1 MILVFPQA
9 TKTFNELFT
18 EMIKNSEAINFLDKS
33 FSSYE
38 MKEIS
43 KVVLIVLENKLVEE
57 HLNEYLSNLTAIDD
71 FEILVLRKETSGSIC
86 TTLMAMPLLK
96 NQTVMISALDQIII
110 GEKVDITS
118 LFKRDIYD
126 VVIPTYKSDNP
137 SLCYVLKDDSDNVI
151 QLFEKKPVS
160 SDAVLGIYIIKNF
173 TDFSNSCNELLIK
186 YKGFKDRIFYTSDVI
201 NNFISQD
208 FKIDFPII
216 ESDYFK
222 IRAIEDLDKVL

>member
-9 TKTFNELFT
+9 TKTFNDLLT
-18 EMIKNSEAINFLDKS
+18 EMIKKSEAINFLNKS

-38 MKEIS
+38 MMEIS
-43 KVVLIVLENKLVEE
+43 KVVLIVLENKIVEE
-57 HLNEYLSNLTAIDD
+57 YLREYLTNLTTIDD

-86 TTLMAMPLLK
+86 TTLMAMPILK
-96 NQTVMISALDQIII
+96 NQTVMISALDQIVI

-118 LFKRDIYD
+118 LFNKEKYD
-126 VVIPTYKSDNP
+126 VVIPTYKSDDP
-137 SLCYVLKDDSDNVI
+137 SLSYVLKDDSDNVI

-173 TDFSNSCNELLIK
+173 TDFSNSCGELLIK

-222 IRAIEDLDKVL
+222 IRVIEDLEKVL